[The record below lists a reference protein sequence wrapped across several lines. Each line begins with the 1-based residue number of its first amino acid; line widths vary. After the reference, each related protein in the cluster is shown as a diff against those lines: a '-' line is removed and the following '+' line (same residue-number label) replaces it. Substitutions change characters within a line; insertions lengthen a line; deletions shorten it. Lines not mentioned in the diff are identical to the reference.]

1 MFGAKV
7 RLRYA
12 GFVSFSSMLF
22 SVLTGLAFTIIVT
35 RKLSSLDFGLWQ
47 VISITVA
54 YFVMTINIVR
64 YWAPRFIAR
73 GENVARSTLIFS
85 LATGMLA
92 TAGYIVLS
100 NFLCQSLRLDFF
112 YFLVFSPHVFLSY
125 VSVALEGVSQGYA
138 PQYIGYSFLL
148 FETIKVAAAY
158 LIVVIGG
165 WRLLGALVAVMVAQ
179 LAKMVYLIAATFPM
193 VRESSFEFEHVK
205 RYLRLAWIPLYYQLT
220 EFIGAVDVYIV
231 VYFAGSTLPV
241 AMFRVAQVLAT
252 TVLYSSAFSQ
262 ALYPRI
268 LAKKSSGDIEETLR
282 LTFMFAFPMSVG
294 LVVMAPSLL
303 CIFGVKY
310 LSASAV
316 LPVMAFALFLASL
329 TRVLEVVI
337 LGTEE
342 VDAREKASFSEYL
355 KSRLFVFPTAKS
367 LFQCV
372 YLAILVVFLV
382 LRLADI
388 ALLWA
393 AAFALGKALF
403 LAWEYVYSKK
413 IIDYRVPLGSAFKY
427 LSASLVMGVVLF
439 LLGAGSVIEVRIMD
453 LIPKLLVYIALG
465 AAVYFVLVLAVD
477 NYARGLAF
485 RAWRLARGRLAGFLC
500 LK

>member
-1 MFGAKV
+1 MFGVKV

-12 GFVSFSSMLF
+12 GFVSFLSMLF

-47 VISITVA
+47 VISITIA

-73 GENVARSTLIFS
+73 GENVARSTLVFS
-85 LATGMLA
+85 LSMGVLA
-92 TAGYIVLS
+92 TIGYVILS
-100 NFLCQSLRLDFF
+100 GFLCQSLHLDFF
-112 YFLVFSPHVFLSY
+112 YFLVFSPHVFLSC

-148 FETIKVAAAY
+148 FEIVKVAAAY
-158 LIVVIGG
+158 LIVVVGG

-179 LAKMVYLIAATFPM
+179 LTKMVYLLIATFPM
-193 VRESSFEFEHVK
+193 VRKSSFEFEHVK

-220 EFIGAVDVYIV
+220 ESIGAVDVYIV

-241 AMFRVAQVLAT
+241 AMFRVAQVLAQ

-268 LAKKSSGDIEETLR
+268 LAKKSSRDIEETLR
-282 LTFMFAFPMSVG
+282 LSFIFAFPISVG

-310 LSASAV
+310 LSASAL
-316 LPVMAFALFLASL
+316 LPIMALALFLASL

-355 KSRLFVFPTAKS
+355 KSRLFIFPTAKS

-372 YLAILVVFLV
+372 YLIFLV
-382 LRLADI
+382 AFLALRLADI
-388 ALLWA
+388 ALVWA
-393 AAFALGKALF
+393 VAFALSKGLF

-413 IIDYRVPLGSAFKY
+413 IIDYRVPLGPAFKY
-427 LSASLVMGVVLF
+427 LLASLVMGVVLF
-439 LLGAGSVIEVRIMD
+439 LLGAGDVIEVRITD
-453 LIPKLLVYIALG
+453 LIPKLLVYTTLG
-465 AAVYFVLVLAVD
+465 AAVYFVLVFTVD
-477 NYARGLAF
+477 KYVRELAF
-485 RAWRLARGRLAGFLC
+485 KALKIAREKLAGFC